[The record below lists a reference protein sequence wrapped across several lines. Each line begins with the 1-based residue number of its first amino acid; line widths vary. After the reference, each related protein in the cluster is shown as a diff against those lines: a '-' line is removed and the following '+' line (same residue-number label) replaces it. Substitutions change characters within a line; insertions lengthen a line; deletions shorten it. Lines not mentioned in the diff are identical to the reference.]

1 MAFHP
6 RERSPWRRPMSRREA
21 LRLIAGTAAAG
32 GLLAGCGSGGGSS
45 SASRVVIGTREDPV
59 KQPLYDDNPMI
70 ESGLEP
76 EKGPLRLYNWSEYI
90 YTRVLKDFEEKFGVE
105 VELTTFYNLEE
116 ATQKLRTGKVSF
128 DVFVPTAEIIPKFVA
143 GKLLQPLNHDYLP
156 NLEKNVWPMLAS
168 PYYDEGSRYTV
179 PYTVYLTGIGWRTD
193 MVSADVAAMDNPW
206 QAFWDPEN
214 KGIAGLYD
222 DYREAIAVGMYK
234 SGITDINSDNSKDLK
249 TAGDNLIELTDL
261 VDIRYTIDGAYAKL
275 PEGVFGIHQAWSG
288 DMVNA
293 PYYMPKG
300 DDPSVLRYVWPP
312 KAQGGAGGY
321 VSNDSLAVL
330 NGAENPVLAHM
341 FLNYMLDDKVA
352 IKNFGWNA
360 YQPPMTTLD
369 PNKLVSDGTIRK
381 NLATTVIV
389 QSDFDMGQIPQQLT
403 PDEDKQWLD
412 TWSKVQQGG

>member
-1 MAFHP
+1 
-6 RERSPWRRPMSRREA
+6 MSRGEA
-21 LRLIAGTAAAG
+21 LRLMAGTVAAG
-32 GLLAGCGSGGGSS
+32 GLLAGCGSGAGSSS
-45 SASRVVIGTREDPV
+45 SASRVVIGTREDPA

-76 EKGPLRLYNWSEYI
+76 EKGPLRLYNWADYI
-90 YTRVLKDFEEKFGVE
+90 YTRVLKDFEKEFGVE

-116 ATQKLRTGKVSF
+116 ATRKLRTGKVGF

-156 NLEKNVWPMLAS
+156 NLKKNVWPMLAD
-168 PYYDEGSRYTV
+168 PFYDRGSRYTV

-193 MVSADVAAMDNPW
+193 KVDADVAAMDNPW
-206 QAFWDPEN
+206 EAFWDPEY

-222 DYREAIAVGMYK
+222 DYRETIGVGMYK
-234 SGITDINSDNSKDLK
+234 DSITEINGANPDDLK
-249 TAGDNLIELTDL
+249 AAQNNLIELTDL
-261 VDIRYTIDGAYAKL
+261 VDIRYTIDGAYSKL
-275 PEGVFGIHQAWSG
+275 PEGVFGIHHAWSG
-288 DMVNA
+288 DMVYA

-321 VSNDSLAVL
+321 VSNDNLAVL

-352 IKNFGWNA
+352 IKNFGWNG
-360 YQPPMTTLD
+360 YQPPINTLE
-369 PNKLVSDGTIRK
+369 PNKLVEDGTIVK
-381 NLATTVIV
+381 NLETAVIV
-389 QSDFDMGQIPQQLT
+389 QSDFDTGQTPQQLT
-403 PDEDKQWLD
+403 PEEDKRWLEV
-412 TWSKVQQGG
+412 WSRVQQGG